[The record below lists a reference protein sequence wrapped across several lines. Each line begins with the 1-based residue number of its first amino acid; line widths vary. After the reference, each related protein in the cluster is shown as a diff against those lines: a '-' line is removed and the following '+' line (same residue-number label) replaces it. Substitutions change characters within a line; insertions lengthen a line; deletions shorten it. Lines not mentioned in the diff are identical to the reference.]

1 MLKAQTQPDIAIA
14 KKSSRF
20 RLGRFFVLLASLTL
34 IFLYLLLAPAISSE
48 FYNAN
53 LLFIPVKYDKFNKWW
68 HDREAQE
75 VFFTNKKGNRLQ
87 GIYLPSEKN
96 DRVVLM
102 HHGQYGNTAF
112 HLTNHKFLLQRQ
124 DGLFI
129 YDYAGFGKSEGSP
142 TIEGMADD
150 ARAAYDCLVTKLKI
164 DPKTIVHYGVSLGTG
179 PATLIASEKPCG
191 GLILFSPYTSL
202 KEASRSVHPF
212 LNIYP
217 DFLLTSYDFDTVAN
231 VKRLKA
237 PLFIVHGVEDAAIPV
252 RQADQIF
259 KAAHEPK
266 TFHRL
271 EGQGHG
277 LYLSDDLLTDLHR
290 FVRNLR

>member
-1 MLKAQTQPDIAIA
+1 MQDAPTMQAEAIA
-14 KKSSRF
+14 TPKPRF
-20 RLGRFFVLLASLTL
+20 NLRRFLKYLGVLSL
-34 IFLYLLLAPAISSE
+34 ISVYLLLAPAISSE

-53 LLFIPVKYDKFNKWW
+53 LLFMPVKYDKFNKWW

-75 VFFTNKKGNRLQ
+75 IFFSNKKGNKLQ

-96 DRVVLM
+96 DRVILV
-102 HHGQYGNTAF
+102 HHGQSGNTDF
-112 HLTNHKFLLQRQ
+112 HLANCKFLLQPQ

-142 TIEGMADD
+142 TIKGMADD
-150 ARAAYDCLVTKLKI
+150 ARAAYDCLVTKFKI
-164 DPKTIVHYGVSLGTG
+164 TPKTIVHYGASLGTG

-191 GLILFSPYTSL
+191 GLILFSPYTTL
-202 KEASRSVHPF
+202 KDASRSVHPF

-231 VKRLKA
+231 VKLLKA
-237 PLFIVHGVEDAAIPV
+237 PLFLVHGVEDSAIPV

-277 LYLSDDLLTDLHR
+277 LYLSDELLTDLHR